1 MTAAGLMVV
10 PDGASLGEKFCAWGS
25 SKGNCTRQRMSGIS
39 GMSDI
44 SGTSGISGRDADI
57 ILCVR
62 GVCAKLSTSNSL
74 HYLVQ

>member
-10 PDGASLGEKFCAWGS
+10 PDGASLGEKCCAWGS
-25 SKGNCTRQRMSGIS
+25 SKGDCTRQHRSGIS

-44 SGTSGISGRDADI
+44 SGTSGISGHDADI

-62 GVCAKLSTSNSL
+62 GGVCEIE
-74 HYLVQ
+74 YQ